1 MAKPIFNRQT
11 TTLLVLNIC
20 MLSAF
25 IFIYKI
31 LLDNPDDLS
40 TKSRNVPSE
49 IDPLSILIETLPN
62 ALEQTLLF
70 SSSRTRTVISSSES
84 TVPLDATPPHLVGIV
99 EEEGY
104 KRFALLEDET
114 ATSRK
119 LVAQGDAFETWI
131 VVSITSD
138 AIYLRSRSN
147 IADGSYPSSDI
158 ELRLRPSVPS
168 SQNFNP

>member
-1 MAKPIFNRQT
+1 M
-11 TTLLVLNIC
+11 
-20 MLSAF
+20 
-25 IFIYKI
+25 
-31 LLDNPDDLS
+31 
-40 TKSRNVPSE
+40 
-49 IDPLSILIETLPN
+49 ETLPN

-84 TVPLDATPPHLVGIV
+84 TVPPDATPPHLVGIV

-138 AIYLRSRSN
+138 AIYLRNRSN